1 MTISIL
7 NALLLLT
14 FLLSVVA
21 ADMAPEAQLLMAC
34 MSDSQSDQESL
45 KQVQNALS
53 LGANINI
60 VDKTSGQTPLM
71 AAIMRDK
78 HEVTKFLLQK
88 GADVTIAENDG
99 YTPAHGAAF
108 QGNLEL
114 LKILQNEHKVDIL
127 SEEHEDGYLPFHR
140 ACWGSTREHSS
151 VVEFFLNSGIDPD
164 LEAKNGARCIEMTD
178 SAYTEHILLSFGA
191 SHARYEDGDDD
202 DDDDDDEDED
212 NEDDELEEEL

>member
-1 MTISIL
+1 MTMSIL
-7 NALLLLT
+7 NALLLLGY
-14 FLLSVVA
+14 LLFVTA
-21 ADMAPEAQLLMAC
+21 ADLAPEAELLMAC

-45 KQVQNALS
+45 KLVKES
-53 LGANINI
+53 LERGANINV

-71 AAIMRDK
+71 AAIMREK
-78 HEVTKFLLQK
+78 HEVAVFLLQK
-88 GADVTIAENDG
+88 GADVKIAENDG

-108 QGNLEL
+108 QGDLEL
-114 LKILQNEHKVDIL
+114 LKILQDEHKVDIL

-140 ACWGSTREHSS
+140 ACWGTTKGHSD
-151 VVEFFLNSGIDPD
+151 VVEFYLKSGIDPD

-191 SHARYEDGDDD
+191 SHPRYEDGDD